1 MERKIFIVLIAL
13 TLALSACGAKSE
25 LGKQQAKWDSQG
37 VTHYRFK
44 LDISCFCAF
53 RSLTPVSVEVQ
64 DGKVISMLDVNG
76 DELNPDFRSTFEE
89 AGTIEGLFALTADAL
104 ANADHVNVTYDAT
117 RGFPTSV
124 EVDWIELAADDEM
137 YYYIT
142 EFEVLQ

>member
-1 MERKIFIVLIAL
+1 MKRKIFAVLFLLA
-13 TLALSACGAKSE
+13 LALSACGPKSE
-25 LGKQQAKWDSQG
+25 LDQQRAKWEAQG

-53 RSLTPVSVEVQ
+53 RSITPVTVEVQ
-64 DGKVISMLDVNG
+64 DGKIVSMLDVNG
-76 DELNPDFRSTFEE
+76 DELSPDFRSTFEE
-89 AGTIEGLFALTADAL
+89 AGTVDALFALTADAL

-137 YYYIT
+137 YYYVT